1 MRNKNSLFF
10 HMGGV
15 QFASR
20 ECHTWARDSV
30 LSPEAKNNSIFRFFC
45 YRLAFAST
53 HCMCA
58 ARRFQTDAY
67 GLKETFRIH
76 QPHVAKDKW
85 FG

>member
-1 MRNKNSLFF
+1 MRNKNALFF

-30 LSPEAKNNSIFRFFC
+30 LSPEEKNNSIFGSSAIVLP
-45 YRLAFAST
+45 Y
-53 HCMCA
+53 CMCA

-67 GLKETFRIH
+67 GLKDTFRI